1 MIVCSCR
8 SIRNSDFKTEKGLK
22 ERIMKDDFN
31 CGQCQMKY
39 IIGENDNGKRIKNEQ
54 ETINGPRQKVR
65 Y

>member
-1 MIVCSCR
+1 
-8 SIRNSDFKTEKGLK
+8 
-22 ERIMKDDFN
+22 MKDDFN

-39 IIGENDNGKRIKNEQ
+39 IIGENDNGKRVKNEQ